1 MRKEEKK
8 QLIDSLTQQL
18 TDANNFYLTDISE
31 LNAEDTSDLRRLCF
45 KHGIKLQVVKNT
57 LLKKAME
64 NVDKDLNGFY
74 ETLKGN
80 TSVMFTESGSRPAK
94 LIKEY
99 RKKFKTDRPVL
110 KGAYIE
116 EMTYLGNDQLDFLV
130 AIKSKDEL
138 IADVIALLQSPVKN
152 VVSALQSGGSNLT
165 GILKTLSEKPE

>member
-1 MRKEEKK
+1 MRKENKK
-8 QLIDSLTQQL
+8 QLIESLTQQL
-18 TDANNFYLTDISE
+18 NDVNNFYLADIST

-57 LLKKAME
+57 LLRKAME
-64 NVDKDLNGFY
+64 NVDKDFNGFY

-80 TSVMFTESGSRPAK
+80 TSVMFSESGNRPAK
-94 LIKEY
+94 LIKEF
-99 RKKFKTDRPVL
+99 RKKFKTDRPIL

-116 EMTYLGNDQLDFLV
+116 EMTYLGNDQLDFLE

-152 VVSALQSGGSNLT
+152 VVSALQSGGNQLS
-165 GILKTLSEKPE
+165 GILTTLSERSE

>member
-1 MRKEEKK
+1 MRKEEKNK
-8 QLIDSLTQQL
+8 LIESLTQQL
-18 TDANNFYLTDISE
+18 TDVNNFYLTDISA

-45 KHGIKLQVVKNT
+45 KYGIKMQVVKNT
-57 LLKKAME
+57 LLQKAMD
-64 NVDKDLNGFY
+64 NVDKDLDELN

-80 TSVMFTESGSRPAK
+80 TSVMFTESGNGPAK
-94 LIKEY
+94 LIKEF
-99 RKKFKTDRPVL
+99 RKKFKTDRPIL

-152 VVSALQSGGSNLT
+152 VVSALQSGGNTLS
-165 GILKTLSEKPE
+165 GILTTLSEKSE

>member
-1 MRKEEKK
+1 MRKEYKK
-8 QLIDSLTQQL
+8 QLIESLTQQL
-18 TDANNFYLTDISE
+18 TDVNNFYLTDIST

-45 KHGIKLQVVKNT
+45 KYGIKLQVVKNT

-64 NVDKDLNGFY
+64 NVDKDLDELN
-74 ETLKGN
+74 ETLKGD
-80 TSVMFTESGSRPAK
+80 TSVMFTESGNGPAK
-94 LIKEY
+94 LIKEF
-99 RKKFKTDRPVL
+99 RKKFKTDRPIL

-152 VVSALQSGGSNLT
+152 VVSALQSGGNTLT
-165 GILKTLSEKPE
+165 GILTTLSEKPE

>member
-18 TDANNFYLTDISE
+18 TDVNNFYLTDISA
-31 LNAEDTSDLRRLCF
+31 LNAENTSNLRRLCF
-45 KHGIKLQVVKNT
+45 KHGIKMQVVKNT
-57 LLKKAME
+57 LLQKAME
-64 NVDKDLNGFY
+64 SVDKDLDELN

-80 TSVMFTESGSRPAK
+80 TSVMFAESGNGPAK
-94 LIKEY
+94 LIKEF
-99 RKKFKTDRPVL
+99 RKKFKTDRPIL

-116 EMTYLGNDQLDFLV
+116 EMTYLGNEQLDFLV

-152 VVSALQSGGSNLT
+152 VVSALQSGGNTLT
-165 GILKTLSEKPE
+165 GILTTLSEKSE